1 MVSKNILDNSEKKLK
16 KTNFFWFEICL
27 FILHKQL
34 KLTIM
39 KTTQILIIPIIAGS
53 LVTVSCKSKKA
64 TPIQKETGAKEI
76 TLPFSSR
83 EYKTDEDFFRAR
95 NVGKSP
101 DLATAK
107 KIALNNAKS
116 ELASNIQTTI
126 KKVTDQYTNQRTV
139 GNKQEFENKFEELSR
154 EVTNLTISNI
164 RVKDEKVFKEED
176 GTYTYWVAIEADKK
190 TIFENIE
197 KKISNDAK
205 LRLDY
210 DKKKFE
216 EIFNAEMKK
225 LAEEQR

>member
-1 MVSKNILDNSEKKLK
+1 
-16 KTNFFWFEICL
+16 
-27 FILHKQL
+27 
-34 KLTIM
+34 M
-39 KTTQILIIPIIAGS
+39 KTTKWLLVPAIATS
-53 LVTVSCKSKKA
+53 LLAGTASCKSKKG

-83 EYKTDEDFFRAR
+83 EYRTDENFFRAK

-116 ELASNIQTTI
+116 ELASNIQTII

-154 EVTNLTISNI
+154 EVTNLTIGNI
-164 RVKDEKVFKEED
+164 VVKDEKVFKEED
-176 GTYTYWVAIEADKK
+176 GSYTYWVAIEANKK
-190 TIFENIE
+190 DIFDNIE
-197 KKISNDAK
+197 KRISNDAK

-225 LAEEQR
+225 LAQEQGGY

>member
-1 MVSKNILDNSEKKLK
+1 
-16 KTNFFWFEICL
+16 
-27 FILHKQL
+27 
-34 KLTIM
+34 M
-39 KTTQILIIPIIAGS
+39 KTAKLLLAPAIAASLALIG
-53 LVTVSCKSKKA
+53 CKSKKA

-139 GNKQEFENKFEELSR
+139 ANKQEFENKFEELSR
-154 EVTNLTISNI
+154 EVTNLTIANI

-176 GTYTYWVAIEADKK
+176 GSYTYWVAIEADKK
-190 TIFENIE
+190 TIFDNIE
-197 KKISNDAK
+197 QKISNDAK
-205 LRLDY
+205 LKLDY

-225 LAEEQR
+225 LAQEQGGY

>member
-1 MVSKNILDNSEKKLK
+1 
-16 KTNFFWFEICL
+16 
-27 FILHKQL
+27 
-34 KLTIM
+34 M
-39 KTTQILIIPIIAGS
+39 KTTKLILVPVIATS
-53 LVTVSCKSKKA
+53 LVAVSCKSKKA

-76 TLPFSSR
+76 TLPFSSK
-83 EYKTDEDFFRAR
+83 EYRTDEDFFRAK

-107 KIALNNAKS
+107 KIAMNNAKS

-176 GTYTYWVAIEADKK
+176 GSYTYWVAIEADKK

-197 KKISNDAK
+197 KRISNDAK

-225 LAEEQR
+225 LAQEQGY

>member
-1 MVSKNILDNSEKKLK
+1 MRTTKL
-16 KTNFFWFEICL
+16 L
-27 FILHKQL
+27 LV
-34 KLTIM
+34 
-39 KTTQILIIPIIAGS
+39 PAIAAS
-53 LVTVSCKSKKA
+53 LMATGCKSKKA

-126 KKVTDQYTNQRTV
+126 KKVTDQYTNQRTIS
-139 GNKQEFENKFEELSR
+139 NKQEFENKFEELSR

-176 GTYTYWVAIEADKK
+176 GSYTYWVAIEADKK
-190 TIFENIE
+190 NIFDNIE
-197 KKISNDAK
+197 RKISNDAK
-205 LRLDY
+205 LKLDY

-225 LAEEQR
+225 LAQEQGGY

>member
-1 MVSKNILDNSEKKLK
+1 
-16 KTNFFWFEICL
+16 
-27 FILHKQL
+27 
-34 KLTIM
+34 M
-39 KTTQILIIPIIAGS
+39 KTVKLFLVPIVATS
-53 LVTVSCKSKKA
+53 LVAVSCKSKKA

-76 TLPFSSR
+76 ALPFSSK
-83 EYKTDEDFFRAR
+83 EYRTDEDFFRAK

-176 GTYTYWVAIEADKK
+176 GSYTYWVAIEADKK
-190 TIFENIE
+190 TIFDNIE

-225 LAEEQR
+225 LAEEQGGY

>member
-1 MVSKNILDNSEKKLK
+1 
-16 KTNFFWFEICL
+16 
-27 FILHKQL
+27 
-34 KLTIM
+34 M
-39 KTTQILIIPIIAGS
+39 KTVNLILVPVIATS
-53 LVTVSCKSKKA
+53 LVAVSCKSKKA

-76 TLPFSSR
+76 TLPFSSK
-83 EYKTDEDFFRAR
+83 EYRTDEDFFRAK
-95 NVGKSP
+95 NMGKSP

-139 GNKQEFENKFEELSR
+139 SNKQEFENKFEELAR

-176 GTYTYWVAIEADKK
+176 GSYTYWVAIEADKK

-197 KKISNDAK
+197 KRISNDAK

-216 EIFNAEMKK
+216 EIFNEEMRK
-225 LAEEQR
+225 LAQEQGY

>member
-1 MVSKNILDNSEKKLK
+1 
-16 KTNFFWFEICL
+16 
-27 FILHKQL
+27 
-34 KLTIM
+34 M
-39 KTTQILIIPIIAGS
+39 KTMKLLVVPAIAAT
-53 LVTVSCKSKKA
+53 LVAGGCKSKKG

-76 TLPFSSR
+76 TLPFSSK
-83 EYKTDEDFFRAR
+83 EYKTNEEFFRAR

-107 KIALNNAKS
+107 KIAMNNAKS

-154 EVTNLTISNI
+154 EVTNLTIGNI
-164 RVKDEKVFKEED
+164 VVKDEKVFKEED
-176 GTYTYWVAIEADKK
+176 GTFTYWVAIEADKK
-190 TIFENIE
+190 TIFDNIE
-197 KKISNDAK
+197 QKISNDAK
-205 LRLDY
+205 LKLDY

-225 LAEEQR
+225 LAQEQGGY

>member
-1 MVSKNILDNSEKKLK
+1 
-16 KTNFFWFEICL
+16 
-27 FILHKQL
+27 
-34 KLTIM
+34 M
-39 KTTQILIIPIIAGS
+39 KTVKLLIVPAIAAS
-53 LVTVSCKSKKA
+53 LMATGCKSKKG

-76 TLPFSSR
+76 TLPFSSK
-83 EYKTDEDFFRAR
+83 EYKTNEDFFRAR

-107 KIALNNAKS
+107 KIAMNNAKS

-164 RVKDEKVFKEED
+164 VVKDEKVFKEED

-190 TIFENIE
+190 TIFDNIE
-197 KKISNDAK
+197 QKISNDAK
-205 LRLDY
+205 LKLDY

-225 LAEEQR
+225 LAQEQGGY

>member
-1 MVSKNILDNSEKKLK
+1 
-16 KTNFFWFEICL
+16 
-27 FILHKQL
+27 
-34 KLTIM
+34 M
-39 KTTQILIIPIIAGS
+39 KTVKLLLVPAITAS
-53 LVTVSCKSKKA
+53 LVATSCKSKKG

-76 TLPFSSR
+76 TLPFSSK
-83 EYKTDEDFFRAR
+83 EYKTNEDFFRAR

-107 KIALNNAKS
+107 KIAMNNAKS

-154 EVTNLTISNI
+154 EVTNLTIGNI
-164 RVKDEKVFKEED
+164 VVKDEKVFKEED

-190 TIFENIE
+190 TIFDNIE
-197 KKISNDAK
+197 QKISNDAK
-205 LRLDY
+205 LKLDY

-225 LAEEQR
+225 LAQEQGGY

>member
-1 MVSKNILDNSEKKLK
+1 
-16 KTNFFWFEICL
+16 
-27 FILHKQL
+27 
-34 KLTIM
+34 M
-39 KTTQILIIPIIAGS
+39 KTAKLILVPVIATS
-53 LVTVSCKSKKA
+53 LVAVSCKSKKA

-76 TLPFSSR
+76 TLPFSSK
-83 EYKTDEDFFRAR
+83 EYRTDEDFFRAK

-107 KIALNNAKS
+107 KIAMNNAKS

-176 GTYTYWVAIEADKK
+176 GSYTYWVAIEADKK

-197 KKISNDAK
+197 KRISNDAK

-225 LAEEQR
+225 LAQEQGY

>member
-1 MVSKNILDNSEKKLK
+1 
-16 KTNFFWFEICL
+16 
-27 FILHKQL
+27 
-34 KLTIM
+34 M
-39 KTTQILIIPIIAGS
+39 KTVKLLLVPAIAAS
-53 LVTVSCKSKKA
+53 LMATGCKSKKG

-76 TLPFSSR
+76 TLPFSSK
-83 EYKTDEDFFRAR
+83 EYKTNEDFFRAR

-107 KIALNNAKS
+107 KIAMNNAKS

-164 RVKDEKVFKEED
+164 VVKDEKVFKEED

-190 TIFENIE
+190 TIFDNIE
-197 KKISNDAK
+197 QKISNDAK
-205 LRLDY
+205 LKLDY

-225 LAEEQR
+225 LAQEQGGY